1 MYGYFFYVLK
11 MGFVNY
17 NEIIGEYILQNED
30 IKCEGNVIE
39 DEVFCNELLWINF
52 EWCNGN
58 VFGLNFVDFLQKD
71 IVVVLYGGYVVLCIK
86 VDNFGFWMIKSNF
99 FFELLNGMVVFM
111 NEFFLY
117 LLDVLKN
124 FLICRNFEGIDLG
137 KNV

>member
-39 DEVFCNELLWINF
+39 DEVFCNKLLWINF

-58 VFGLNFVDFLQKD
+58 VLSL
-71 IVVVLYGGYVVLCIK
+71 
-86 VDNFGFWMIKSNF
+86 
-99 FFELLNGMVVFM
+99 
-111 NEFFLY
+111 
-117 LLDVLKN
+117 
-124 FLICRNFEGIDLG
+124 
-137 KNV
+137 